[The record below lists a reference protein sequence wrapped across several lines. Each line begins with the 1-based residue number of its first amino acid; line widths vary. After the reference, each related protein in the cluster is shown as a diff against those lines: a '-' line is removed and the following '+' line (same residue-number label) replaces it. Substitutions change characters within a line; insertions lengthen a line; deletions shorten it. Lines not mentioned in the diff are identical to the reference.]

1 MSRLKRTCIV
11 ILACTIALSPGA
23 LYADDDDDDDR
34 KGSRHHGKK
43 VWPDADY
50 ILYCPCAAP
59 SAPAVERAPAPM
71 PPGKSS
77 ARRPDHFPME
87 TPTERASAK
96 ERQLDLLEK
105 ELEEERRL
113 LARANAAN
121 AQDDIELHQK
131 NIVAIRRELARLY
144 P

>member
-1 MSRLKRTCIV
+1 MSWLKRICIV
-11 ILACTIALSPGA
+11 ILACTLALPPVA

-34 KGSRHHGKK
+34 KRSRHHRKK
-43 VWPDADY
+43 VWHDADY
-50 ILYCPCAAP
+50 VLYCPCPAP
-59 SAPAVERAPAPM
+59 SAPAVKDAPAPM
-71 PPGKSS
+71 PPAKSS
-77 ARRPDHFPME
+77 ARRPDDFPTE
-87 TPTERASAK
+87 TPTERASAR

-121 AQDDIELHQK
+121 AQDDIQMHQR

-144 P
+144 Q